1 MSTSDMDSLHEARFW
16 KTEGDRAACFL
27 CPHHCKIAEGKVGIC
42 GVRQNIGGKLYSLI
56 YGRVSAVHVD
66 PMEKKPLFHF
76 MPGQPILSL
85 GSVGCNLRCLHCQNY
100 GISQASVKDHDLSQ
114 LTPEEVSNL
123 ALESSCHAVAFTY
136 NEPTIWH
143 EFTFDACKAAKEHD
157 LSTVYVTNG
166 FMEEAPLREIAPFLD
181 AMNIDVK
188 GFKEGFYHEVCKAR
202 LEPVLRTS
210 KLAHELGLHIELT
223 YLVIPKKNDSEEEM
237 REFCKWV
244 SSALS
249 PNVPV
254 HFTRFHPDYMMNDVP
269 ATPLKTMRLAHR
281 IATEEGLMFPYLGNI
296 GGEEGENTYCPKC
309 KALIIRRQGFEV
321 DILALREGKCTEC
334 GQELN
339 IVQR

>member
-1 MSTSDMDSLHEARFW
+1 MNISAMDSPHEARFW
-16 KTEGDRAACFL
+16 RTEGEWAACYL
-27 CPHHCKIAEGKVGIC
+27 CPHHCKIAEGNVGIC
-42 GVRQNIGGKLYSLI
+42 GVRQNVDGKLFSLI
-56 YGRVSAVHVD
+56 YGKASSVHVD

-76 MPGQPILSL
+76 KPGQPILSL
-85 GSVGCNLRCLHCQNY
+85 GSVGCNLRCQHCQNY
-100 GISQASVKDHDLSQ
+100 SISQAKVRDHDLSR
-114 LTPEEVSNL
+114 LTPEEVSHMAL
-123 ALESSCHAVAFTY
+123 ANMCHAVAFTY

-143 EFTFDACKAAKEHD
+143 EFAFDACQAAKEHD
-157 LSTVYVTNG
+157 ISTVYVTNG
-166 FMEEAPLREIAPFLD
+166 FMEEAPLRELAPFLD

-210 KLAHELGLHIELT
+210 KLARELGVHVELT

-244 SSALS
+244 SSELS

-296 GGEEGENTYCPKC
+296 GGEEGENTHCPKC
-309 KALIIRRQGFEV
+309 KTLIIRRLGFAVEV
-321 DILALREGKCTEC
+321 LALREGKCANC
-334 GQELN
+334 GQDLN
-339 IVQR
+339 IVQ